1 MEEQIFFHSGDVK
14 IEGLLD
20 LRDGEKAVAVTHPH
34 PLYGGNMQNNVVE
47 SVLNAYGRNGYT
59 TLRFNFRGSGA
70 SEGVHENGIG
80 EREDVR
86 AALDFLR
93 ESGKSAIDLA
103 GYSFG
108 AWVNAQAI
116 DDKIEIDRMIMVSP
130 PVHFMDFS
138 SVDHCPGLRIVVTG
152 SRDDIAPPDMIAEI
166 LPRWNR
172 QAVLRIIEGADHFYL
187 NQTDEIERIIGEF
200 LGHRGTVHG

>member
-47 SVLNAYGRNGYT
+47 SVLNVYGRNGYT

-93 ESGKSAIDLA
+93 ERGKSAIDLA

-187 NQTDEIERIIGEF
+187 NQTDEIERIIGDF

>member
-34 PLYGGNMQNNVVE
+34 PLYGGNMHNNVVE
-47 SVLNAYGRNGYT
+47 SVLNAYGKNGYS
-59 TLRFNFRGSGA
+59 TLRFNFRGAGA

-80 EREDVR
+80 ERDDVR

-93 ESGKSAIDLA
+93 ERGKSAIDLA

-116 DDKIEIDRMIMVSP
+116 DGRTRIDRMVMVSP
-130 PVHFMDFS
+130 PVQFMDFS
-138 SVDHCPGLRIVVTG
+138 SVEHCPALRIVITG

-166 LPRWNR
+166 LPRWNK
-172 QAVLRIIEGADHFYL
+172 QAVLQIIEGADHFYL
-187 NQTDEIERIIGEF
+187 NQTDEMERIIGDF
-200 LGHRGTVHG
+200 LGDRGTAHG

>member
-34 PLYGGNMQNNVVE
+34 PLYGGNMQSNVVE

-59 TLRFNFRGSGA
+59 TLRFNFRGAGV

-93 ESGKSAIDLA
+93 ERGKSAIDLA

-187 NQTDEIERIIGEF
+187 NQTDEIERIIGDF